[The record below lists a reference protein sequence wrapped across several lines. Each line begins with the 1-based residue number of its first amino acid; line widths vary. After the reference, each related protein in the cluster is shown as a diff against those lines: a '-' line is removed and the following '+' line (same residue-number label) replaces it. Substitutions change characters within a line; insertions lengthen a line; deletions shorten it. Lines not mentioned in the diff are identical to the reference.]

1 MRLADREP
9 ARGLRDANLN
19 GSRTEHTLNRA
30 ALVIGEKESDL
41 VVRTALECAG
51 HQCTAFA
58 STTALLRG
66 IKRDDHSLIVL
77 DIDDPAVEWQAV
89 LDWRRNWLN
98 PGVPVLLVG
107 AAAPGV
113 AAQTLDAGAD
123 DFVIKPVRGAEL
135 LARIQA
141 ATRRRSHRTQTPQ
154 VAQAGCTLDRS
165 TSSLNSPRSRVGLT
179 ARELAVAQL
188 MFEHAG
194 QLVSRRRLAS
204 AVWSGD
210 EELTGR
216 SIEQHIYQLR
226 RKIKLCVGDA
236 LALRGVYGSG
246 YRLDVVTSA

>member
-1 MRLADREP
+1 
-9 ARGLRDANLN
+9 
-19 GSRTEHTLNRA
+19 LNRA

-41 VVRTALECAG
+41 VVRTALECSG
-51 HQCTAFA
+51 HQCTPFV

-66 IKRDDHSLIVL
+66 LKRDDHTLIIL
-77 DIDDPAVEWQAV
+77 DIDDPATDWQAV

-98 PGVPVLLVG
+98 PGVPVLLIG
-107 AAAPGV
+107 AATPGL
-113 AAQTLDAGAD
+113 AAMALDAGAD
-123 DFVIKPVRGAEL
+123 DILIKPVRGAEL

-141 ATRRRSHRTQTPQ
+141 ALRRRQEGAPPPQ

-165 TSSLNSPRSRVGLT
+165 TSSLSSPRSRVELT

-194 QLVSRRRLAS
+194 QLVSRRRLAR
-204 AVWSGD
+204 AVWSCD

-226 RKIKLCVGDA
+226 RKLKRCVGDA

-246 YRLDVVTSA
+246 YRLDVVGTP